1 MTDCFPLPSHFRTI
15 RQTFSMKMKI
25 SIIRLPCIRI
35 FCLAFVAAMH
45 CANLD
50 TLVKVTTA
58 NPLHQSPAHSASPPQ
73 LTQNMETRE
82 EESVRML
89 KMVLDAGILILEGR
103 LPDRTSK
110 RGCVEGPH
118 CVHYPNK
125 QQTHLCDFN
134 NYLVRTQS
142 PCIAFSI
149 FYFFSTLHCSVHFSR
164 ETKKQP

>member
-1 MTDCFPLPSHFRTI
+1 
-15 RQTFSMKMKI
+15 MKI
-25 SIIRLPCIRI
+25 SVLRLPYIRN

-58 NPLHQSPAHSASPPQ
+58 NSLHQSPALNASPPQ

-118 CVHYPNK
+118 CVLYPNK

-134 NYLVRTQS
+134 NYLVRTLL
-142 PCIAFSI
+142 PCVAFSI
-149 FYFFSTLHCSVHFSR
+149 FFSFLNVHCSCSSSR
-164 ETKKQP
+164 SISVMIS